1 MAGQVWKEVDLLA
14 RKLAAWINQLC
25 YLPSLENT
33 LTH

>member
-1 MAGQVWKEVDLLA
+1 MAGQVLSEVVLLA
-14 RKLAAWINQLC
+14 RKLAAWINQLR